1 MEKFKSHSLK
11 DLLPH
16 RENMLLID
24 NIIEADESYAI
35 TSSVI
40 TKSFPLTDTDGAQ
53 PLLMVELAAQ
63 AAGVCNGISRIKD
76 QGKDSSKM
84 GWLVG
89 VKRAQFYVDCLP
101 LGKTVLTRSE
111 NSHVYDKL
119 REVSAVLHM
128 DDVLI
133 GEVIL
138 QLYQV

>member
-1 MEKFKSHSLK
+1 MEEFKAYSLT
-11 DLLPH
+11 DILPH
-16 RENMLLID
+16 RGNMLLID
-24 NIIEADESYAI
+24 DIIEADESYAI

-40 TKSFPLTDTDGAQ
+40 TDSFPLTDSDGAQ

-76 QGKDSSKM
+76 QGENSSKM

-89 VKRAQFYVDCLP
+89 VKRAQFYIDCLP
-101 LGKTVLTRSE
+101 LGETVVTRSE

-128 DDVLI
+128 DDRLI